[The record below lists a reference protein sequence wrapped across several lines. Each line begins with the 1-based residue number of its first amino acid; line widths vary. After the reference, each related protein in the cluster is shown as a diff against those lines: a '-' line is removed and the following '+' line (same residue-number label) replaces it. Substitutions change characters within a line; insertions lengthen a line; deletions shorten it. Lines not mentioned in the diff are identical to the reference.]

1 MNFKFN
7 GNVFKNTAED
17 HARIYGEN
25 YDPSK
30 NYPGFTGTIEIPKG
44 QLQELVTYLHYAC
57 QTELKHNDYLNDEVV
72 PVKMSGWAK
81 TSETTGRTYLGLSFE
96 PDYKT
101 KMAALEA
108 QQTEAAKATPAP
120 SPVDQGAQAIAAATG
135 GQVVETEV
143 FF

>member
-57 QTELKHNDYLNDEVV
+57 QTQLKHSDYLNDDVV

-81 TSETTGRTYLGLSFE
+81 TSANGKSYLSLQFA

-101 KMAALEA
+101 QKAAEEA
-108 QQTEAAKATPAP
+108 QQAEAAKAAPAP

-135 GQVVETEV
+135 GQVVQADV
-143 FF
+143 IF

>member
-44 QLQELVTYLHYAC
+44 QLQEFVTYLHYAC
-57 QTELKHNDYLNDEVV
+57 QTQLKHSDYLNDDVV

-81 TSETTGRTYLGLSFE
+81 TSANGKSYLSLQFA

-101 KMAALEA
+101 QKAAEEA
-108 QQTEAAKATPAP
+108 QQAEAAKATPTP

-135 GQVVETEV
+135 GQVVQADV
-143 FF
+143 IF

>member
-25 YDPSK
+25 YDASK

-44 QLQELVTYLHYAC
+44 QLQEFVTYLHYAC
-57 QTELKHNDYLNDEVV
+57 QTQLKHSDYLNDDVV

-81 TSETTGRTYLGLSFE
+81 TSANGKTYLSLQFA

-101 KMAALEA
+101 QKAAEEA
-108 QQTEAAKATPAP
+108 QQAEAAKATPAP

-135 GQVVETEV
+135 GQVVQADV
-143 FF
+143 IF

>member
-44 QLQELVTYLHYAC
+44 QLQEFVTYLHYAC
-57 QTELKHNDYLNDEVV
+57 QTQLKHSDYLNDDVV

-81 TSETTGRTYLGLSFE
+81 TSANGKSYLSLQFA

-101 KMAALEA
+101 QKAAEEA
-108 QQTEAAKATPAP
+108 QQAEAAKATPAP

-135 GQVVETEV
+135 GQVVQADV
-143 FF
+143 IF

>member
-44 QLQELVTYLHYAC
+44 QLQEFVTYLHYAC
-57 QTELKHNDYLNDEVV
+57 QTELKHSDYLNDDVV

-81 TSETTGRTYLGLSFE
+81 TSANGKSYLSLQFA

-101 KMAALEA
+101 QKAAEEA
-108 QQTEAAKATPAP
+108 QQAEAAKATPAP

-135 GQVVETEV
+135 GQVVQADV
-143 FF
+143 IF

>member
-57 QTELKHNDYLNDEVV
+57 QTELKHSDYLNDDVV

-81 TSETTGRTYLGLSFE
+81 TSANGKSYLSLQFA

-101 KMAALEA
+101 QKAAEEA
-108 QQTEAAKATPAP
+108 QQAEAAKATPAP

-143 FF
+143 LF

>member
-57 QTELKHNDYLNDEVV
+57 QTELKHSEYLNDDVV

-81 TSETTGRTYLGLSFE
+81 TSANGKSYLSLQFA

-101 KMAALEA
+101 QKAAEEA
-108 QQTEAAKATPAP
+108 QQAEAAKATPAP
-120 SPVDQGAQAIAAATG
+120 SPADQGAQAIAAATG
-135 GQVVETEV
+135 GQVVQADV
-143 FF
+143 IF

>member
-57 QTELKHNDYLNDEVV
+57 QTQLKHSDYLNDDVV

-81 TSETTGRTYLGLSFE
+81 TSANGKSYLSLQFA

-101 KMAALEA
+101 QKAAEEA
-108 QQTEAAKATPAP
+108 QQAEAAKATPAP

-135 GQVVETEV
+135 GQVVQADV
-143 FF
+143 IF

>member
-57 QTELKHNDYLNDEVV
+57 QTQLKHSDYLNDDVV

-81 TSETTGRTYLGLSFE
+81 TSANGKSYLSLQFA

-101 KMAALEA
+101 QKAAEEA
-108 QQTEAAKATPAP
+108 QQAEAAKATPAP

-143 FF
+143 LF

>member
-44 QLQELVTYLHYAC
+44 QLQEFVTYLHYAC
-57 QTELKHNDYLNDEVV
+57 QTQLKHSDYLNDDVV

-81 TSETTGRTYLGLSFE
+81 TSANGKSYFSLQFA

-101 KMAALEA
+101 QKAAEEA
-108 QQTEAAKATPAP
+108 QQAEAAKATPAP

-135 GQVVETEV
+135 GQVVQADV
-143 FF
+143 IF

>member
-25 YDPSK
+25 YDSSK

-44 QLQELVTYLHYAC
+44 QLQEFVTYLHYAC
-57 QTELKHNDYLNDEVV
+57 QTQLKHSDYLNDDVV

-81 TSETTGRTYLGLSFE
+81 TSANGKSYLSLQFA

-101 KMAALEA
+101 QKAAEEA
-108 QQTEAAKATPAP
+108 QQAEAAKATPAP

-135 GQVVETEV
+135 GQVVQADV
-143 FF
+143 IF

>member
-25 YDPSK
+25 YDSSK

-81 TSETTGRTYLGLSFE
+81 TSANGKSYLSLQFA

-101 KMAALEA
+101 QKAAEEA
-108 QQTEAAKATPAP
+108 QQAEAAKATPAP

>member
-17 HARIYGEN
+17 HQRIYKEN
-25 YDPSK
+25 YDPAK

-57 QTELKHNDYLNDEVV
+57 QTELKRSDYLNDEVV

-81 TSETTGRTYLGLSFE
+81 QSASGKSYLSLQFA

-101 KMAALEA
+101 QQAAEQA

-135 GQVVETEV
+135 GQVVQADTI
-143 FF
+143 F

>member
-57 QTELKHNDYLNDEVV
+57 QTQLKHSDYLNDEVV

-81 TSETTGRTYLGLSFE
+81 TSANGKSYLSLQFA

-101 KMAALEA
+101 QKAAEEA
-108 QQTEAAKATPAP
+108 QQAEAAKATPAP

-143 FF
+143 LF

>member
-57 QTELKHNDYLNDEVV
+57 QTQLKHSDYLNDEVV

-81 TSETTGRTYLGLSFE
+81 TSANGKSYLSLQFA

-101 KMAALEA
+101 QKAAEEA
-108 QQTEAAKATPAP
+108 QLAEAAKATPAP

-135 GQVVETEV
+135 GEVVQTDV
-143 FF
+143 IF

>member
-57 QTELKHNDYLNDEVV
+57 QTELKHSDYLNDDVV

-81 TSETTGRTYLGLSFE
+81 TSANGKSYLSLQFA

-101 KMAALEA
+101 QKAAEEA
-108 QQTEAAKATPAP
+108 QQAEAAKATPAP

-135 GQVVETEV
+135 GQVVQADV
-143 FF
+143 IF